1 MSNNILAFFAPG
13 SILVI
18 LAFFGI
24 PIVLIVV
31 FLRLLLR
38 NKKENIRLRLEVGKL
53 AETYRKKGTQNDKYL
68 VSVWDYW
75 RNRSAHCSYCF
86 CHNSCFGHIVF
97 PTAVA

>member
-53 AETYRKKGTQNDKYL
+53 ADEIEKVRKQKSNKSDDSINTSD
-68 VSVWDYW
+68 
-75 RNRSAHCSYCF
+75 
-86 CHNSCFGHIVF
+86 
-97 PTAVA
+97 